1 MRRIQLREFRT
12 LQLGNRVPVSIAL
25 QGKSGLELS
34 NEIQDSLSE
43 VKWEIALQGKSGLE
57 LSNEIQDSLSEV
69 KWEIAL
75 QGMFGLELSLVLGAF
90 LFLFT
95 CYQVVKAGLK
105 ILDEIQGNLSEVKRG
120 ERVGAKRKYGTQ
132 NKYTGLSKGL
142 EPEEKFRSGKN
153 TWGEIRRK
161 EKKKEKK
168 KDRLAEVSRRYSS
181 LDELRKPALSSSE
194 ADEEFS
200 SEETD
205 WEEEAA
211 HYQPANWSRKKPKAA
226 GEGQF
231 ADWPQGSRLQGP
243 PYAESPPCVVRQQC
257 AERQCAERQC
267 ADSFIPREEQRKIQQ
282 AFPVFEGAEGG
293 RVHAPVEYLQI
304 KEIAESVRKY
314 GTNANFTLVQLDR
327 LAGMALTPADWQ
339 TVVKAALPS
348 MGKYMEWRA
357 LWHEA
362 AQAQARA
369 NAAALT
375 PEQRDWTFDLLTGQ
389 GAYSADQTNY
399 HWGAYAQISSTAIRA
414 WKALSRAGETTGQL
428 TKIIQGPQESFSDFV
443 ARMTEAAERIFGE
456 SEQAAP
462 LIEQLI
468 YEQATKE
475 CRAAIAPRKNKGL
488 QDWLRVCRELGGPLT
503 NAGLAAA
510 ILQSQN
516 RSMSRNDQRTCF
528 NCGKPGHFKKD
539 CRAPDKQ
546 GGTLTLCSKC
556 GKGYHRADQCRSVRD
571 IKGRVLPPPDSQST
585 DVPKNGSSGPR
596 SQGPQR
602 YGNRFVRT
610 QEAVR
615 EATQEDPQG
624 WTCVP
629 PPTSY

>member
-1 MRRIQLREFRT
+1 
-12 LQLGNRVPVSIAL
+12 
-25 QGKSGLELS
+25 
-34 NEIQDSLSE
+34 
-43 VKWEIALQGKSGLE
+43 
-57 LSNEIQDSLSEV
+57 
-69 KWEIAL
+69 
-75 QGMFGLELSLVLGAF
+75 
-90 LFLFT
+90 
-95 CYQVVKAGLK
+95 
-105 ILDEIQGNLSEVKRG
+105 
-120 ERVGAKRKYGTQ
+120 
-132 NKYTGLSKGL
+132 
-142 EPEEKFRSGKN
+142 
-153 TWGEIRRK
+153 
-161 EKKKEKK
+161 
-168 KDRLAEVSRRYSS
+168 
-181 LDELRKPALSSSE
+181 
-194 ADEEFS
+194 
-200 SEETD
+200 
-205 WEEEAA
+205 
-211 HYQPANWSRKKPKAA
+211 
-226 GEGQF
+226 
-231 ADWPQGSRLQGP
+231 
-243 PYAESPPCVVRQQC
+243 
-257 AERQCAERQC
+257 
-267 ADSFIPREEQRKIQQ
+267 
-282 AFPVFEGAEGG
+282 
-293 RVHAPVEYLQI
+293 
-304 KEIAESVRKY
+304 
-314 GTNANFTLVQLDR
+314 
-327 LAGMALTPADWQ
+327 MALTPADWQ
-339 TVVKAALPS
+339 TIVKAALPS

-414 WKALSRAGETTGQL
+414 WKALSRAGEATGQL

-462 LIEQLI
+462 LVEQLI

-488 QDWLRVCRELGGPLT
+488 QDWLRVCRELGGPLS

-516 RSMSRNDQRTCF
+516 RSMGRNNQRTCF

-571 IKGRVLPPPDSQST
+571 IKGRILPPPDSQSAY
-585 DVPKNGSSGPR
+585 VPKNGSSGPR

>member
-1 MRRIQLREFRT
+1 MNSELFSWGT
-12 LQLGNRVPVSIAL
+12 RVPVSTAL
-25 QGKSGLELS
+25 RGKSGLELS
-34 NEIQDSLSE
+34 KEIQDSLSE
-43 VKWEIALQGKSGLE
+43 VKWK
-57 LSNEIQDSLSEV
+57 
-69 KWEIAL
+69 
-75 QGMFGLELSLVLGAF
+75 MFGLEFFLVLEAL

-95 CYQVVKAGLK
+95 CYQVVKAGR
-105 ILDEIQGNLSEVKRG
+105 ILDEIQDNLSEVKRG

-132 NKYTGLSKGL
+132 NKYTGLSTGL

-226 GEGQF
+226 GESQRTVQ
-231 ADWPQGSRLQGP
+231 PPGSRFQGP
-243 PYAESPPCVVRQQC
+243 PYAEPPPCVVRQQCAERQC

-304 KEIAESVRKY
+304 KELAESVRKY

-339 TVVKAALPS
+339 TIVKAALPS

-414 WKALSRAGETTGQL
+414 WKALSRAGEATGQL

-462 LIEQLI
+462 LVEQLI

-488 QDWLRVCRELGGPLT
+488 QDWLRVCRELGGPLS

-516 RSMSRNDQRTCF
+516 RSMGRNNQRTCF

-571 IKGRVLPPPDSQST
+571 IKGRILPPPDSQSAY
-585 DVPKNGSSGPR
+585 VPKNGSSGPR

-602 YGNRFVRT
+602 YGNQFVRT

-629 PPTSY
+629 PSTSY

>member
-1 MRRIQLREFRT
+1 MNSELFSWGT
-12 LQLGNRVPVSIAL
+12 RVPVSTAL
-25 QGKSGLELS
+25 RGKSDLELS
-34 NEIQDSLSE
+34 KEIQDSLSE
-43 VKWEIALQGKSGLE
+43 VKWK
-57 LSNEIQDSLSEV
+57 
-69 KWEIAL
+69 
-75 QGMFGLELSLVLGAF
+75 MFGLEFFLVLEAL

-95 CYQVVKAGLK
+95 CYQVVKAGR
-105 ILDEIQGNLSEVKRG
+105 ILDEIQDNLSEVKRG

-142 EPEEKFRSGKN
+142 EPEEKLRLGRN
-153 TWGEIRRK
+153 TWREIRRK
-161 EKKKEKK
+161 RGKREKK
-168 KDRLAEVSRRYSS
+168 KDQLAEVSRKRSLCSS
-181 LDELRKPALSSSE
+181 LDGLGEPALSSSE

-211 HYQPANWSRKKPKAA
+211 HYEKKGYQPGKVLANQLRKPKAA

-488 QDWLRVCRELGGPLT
+488 QDWLRVCRELGGPLS

-516 RSMSRNDQRTCF
+516 RSMGRNNQRTCF

>member
-1 MRRIQLREFRT
+1 MNSELFSWGT
-12 LQLGNRVPVSIAL
+12 RVPVSTAL
-25 QGKSGLELS
+25 RGKSDLELS
-34 NEIQDSLSE
+34 KEIQDSLSE
-43 VKWEIALQGKSGLE
+43 VKW
-57 LSNEIQDSLSEV
+57 N
-69 KWEIAL
+69 
-75 QGMFGLELSLVLGAF
+75 MFGLEFFLVLGAL

-95 CYQVVKAGLK
+95 CYQVVKIGR
-105 ILDEIQGNLSEVKRG
+105 ILEEIQDKLSEVKRG

-142 EPEEKFRSGKN
+142 EPEEKLRLGRN
-153 TWGEIRRK
+153 TWREIRRK
-161 EKKKEKK
+161 RGKREKK
-168 KDRLAEVSRRYSS
+168 KDQLAEVSRKRSLCSS
-181 LDELRKPALSSSE
+181 LDGLGEPALSSSE
-194 ADEEFS
+194 AGEESS

>member
-1 MRRIQLREFRT
+1 MNSELFSWGT
-12 LQLGNRVPVSIAL
+12 RVPVSTAL
-25 QGKSGLELS
+25 RGKSDLELS

-43 VKWEIALQGKSGLE
+43 VKWK
-57 LSNEIQDSLSEV
+57 
-69 KWEIAL
+69 
-75 QGMFGLELSLVLGAF
+75 MFGLEFFLVLEAL

-95 CYQVVKAGLK
+95 CYQVVKAGR
-105 ILDEIQGNLSEVKRG
+105 ILDEIQDKLSEVKRG

-142 EPEEKFRSGKN
+142 EPEEKLRLGRN
-153 TWGEIRRK
+153 TWREIRRK
-161 EKKKEKK
+161 RGKREKK
-168 KDRLAEVSRRYSS
+168 KDQLAEVSRKRSLCSS
-181 LDELRKPALSSSE
+181 LDGLGEPALSSSE
-194 ADEEFS
+194 AGEESS

-571 IKGRVLPPPDSQST
+571 IKGRILPPPDSQST

>member
-1 MRRIQLREFRT
+1 MNSELFSWGT
-12 LQLGNRVPVSIAL
+12 RVPVSTAL
-25 QGKSGLELS
+25 GGKPGLELS

-43 VKWEIALQGKSGLE
+43 VKW
-57 LSNEIQDSLSEV
+57 N
-69 KWEIAL
+69 
-75 QGMFGLELSLVLGAF
+75 MFGLEFFLVLGAL

-95 CYQVVKAGLK
+95 CYQVIKIGLK
-105 ILDEIQGNLSEVKRG
+105 ILEEIQDKLSEVKRE
-120 ERVGAKRKYGTQ
+120 ERVGTKRKYGSQ

-142 EPEEKFRSGKN
+142 EPEEKLRLGRN
-153 TWGEIRRK
+153 TWREIRRK
-161 EKKKEKK
+161 RGKREKK
-168 KDRLAEVSRRYSS
+168 KDQLAEVSRRRS
-181 LDELRKPALSSSE
+181 LC
-194 ADEEFS
+194 

-205 WEEEAA
+205 WEKKAA
-211 HYQPANWSRKKPKAA
+211 HYERKGYQPPSKVLTSHLRKKPKAA

-231 ADWPQGSRLQGP
+231 ANWPQGNRLPGALP
-243 PYAESPPCVVRQQC
+243 PYAESPPCVVRQPVVRQQC

-267 ADSFIPREEQRKIQQ
+267 ADSFIPREEQKKIQQ

-304 KEIAESVRKY
+304 KELAESVRKY

>member
-1 MRRIQLREFRT
+1 MNSELFSWGT
-12 LQLGNRVPVSIAL
+12 RVPVSTAL
-25 QGKSGLELS
+25 RGKSDLELS
-34 NEIQDSLSE
+34 KEIQDSLSE
-43 VKWEIALQGKSGLE
+43 VKW
-57 LSNEIQDSLSEV
+57 N
-69 KWEIAL
+69 
-75 QGMFGLELSLVLGAF
+75 MFGLEFFLVLGAL

-95 CYQVVKAGLK
+95 CYQVIKIGLK
-105 ILDEIQGNLSEVKRG
+105 ILEEIQDKLSEVKWG
-120 ERVGAKRKYGTQ
+120 ERVGTKRKYGTQ

-142 EPEEKFRSGKN
+142 EPEEKLRLGRN
-153 TWGEIRRK
+153 TWREIRRK
-161 EKKKEKK
+161 RGKREKK
-168 KDRLAEVSRRYSS
+168 KDQLAEVSRKRSLCSS
-181 LDELRKPALSSSE
+181 LDGLGEPALSSSE

-211 HYQPANWSRKKPKAA
+211 HYEKKGYQPGKVLANQLRKPKAA

-443 ARMTEAAERIFGE
+443 ARMTEAAERIFGD

-462 LIEQLI
+462 LVEQLI

-516 RSMSRNDQRTCF
+516 RSMGRNDQRTCF

-571 IKGRVLPPPDSQST
+571 IKGRILPPPDSQST

>member
-1 MRRIQLREFRT
+1 MNSELFSWGT
-12 LQLGNRVPVSIAL
+12 RVPVSTAL
-25 QGKSGLELS
+25 RGKSDLELS
-34 NEIQDSLSE
+34 KEIQDSLSE
-43 VKWEIALQGKSGLE
+43 VKW
-57 LSNEIQDSLSEV
+57 N
-69 KWEIAL
+69 
-75 QGMFGLELSLVLGAF
+75 MFGLEFFLVLGAL

-95 CYQVVKAGLK
+95 CYQVVKIGR
-105 ILDEIQGNLSEVKRG
+105 ILDEIQDKLSEVKRG
-120 ERVGAKRKYGTQ
+120 ERVGTKRKYGTQ

>member
-1 MRRIQLREFRT
+1 MNSELFSWGT
-12 LQLGNRVPVSIAL
+12 RVPVSTAL
-25 QGKSGLELS
+25 RGKPGLELS
-34 NEIQDSLSE
+34 KEIQDSLSE
-43 VKWEIALQGKSGLE
+43 VKWK
-57 LSNEIQDSLSEV
+57 
-69 KWEIAL
+69 
-75 QGMFGLELSLVLGAF
+75 MFGLEFFLVLEAL

-95 CYQVVKAGLK
+95 CYQVVKAGR

-142 EPEEKFRSGKN
+142 EPEEKLRLGRN
-153 TWGEIRRK
+153 TWREIRRK
-161 EKKKEKK
+161 RGKREKK
-168 KDRLAEVSRRYSS
+168 KDQLAEVSRKRSLCSS
-181 LDELRKPALSSSE
+181 LDGLGEPALSSSE

-211 HYQPANWSRKKPKAA
+211 HYEKKGYQPGKVLANQLRKPKAA

-571 IKGRVLPPPDSQST
+571 IKGRILPPPDSQST

>member
-12 LQLGNRVPVSIAL
+12 LQLGNRVPVS
-25 QGKSGLELS
+25 
-34 NEIQDSLSE
+34 
-43 VKWEIALQGKSGLE
+43 IALQGKSGLE

-142 EPEEKFRSGKN
+142 EPEEKLRLGRN
-153 TWGEIRRK
+153 TWREIRRK
-161 EKKKEKK
+161 RGKREKK
-168 KDRLAEVSRRYSS
+168 KDQLAEVSRKRSLCSS
-181 LDELRKPALSSSE
+181 LDGLGEPALSSSE

-211 HYQPANWSRKKPKAA
+211 HYEKKGYQPGKVLANQLRKPKAA

-304 KEIAESVRKY
+304 KELAESVRKY

-428 TKIIQGPQESFSDFV
+428 TKVVQGPQESFSDFV

-488 QDWLRVCRELGGPLT
+488 QDWLRVCRELGGPLS

-516 RSMSRNDQRTCF
+516 RSMGRNNQRTCF

>member
-1 MRRIQLREFRT
+1 MNSELFSWGT
-12 LQLGNRVPVSIAL
+12 RVPVSTAL
-25 QGKSGLELS
+25 RGKS
-34 NEIQDSLSE
+34 D
-43 VKWEIALQGKSGLE
+43 LE

-75 QGMFGLELSLVLGAF
+75 QGMFGLELSLVLEAL

-95 CYQVVKAGLK
+95 CYQVVKAGR
-105 ILDEIQGNLSEVKRG
+105 ILDEIQDKLSEVKRG

-142 EPEEKFRSGKN
+142 EPEEKLRLGRN
-153 TWGEIRRK
+153 TWREIRRK
-161 EKKKEKK
+161 RGKREKK
-168 KDRLAEVSRRYSS
+168 KDQLAEVSRKRSLCSS
-181 LDELRKPALSSSE
+181 LDGLGEPALSSSE

-211 HYQPANWSRKKPKAA
+211 HYEKKGYQPGKVLANQLRKPKAA

-488 QDWLRVCRELGGPLT
+488 QDWLRVCRELGGPLS

-516 RSMSRNDQRTCF
+516 RSMGRNDQRTCF

-571 IKGRVLPPPDSQST
+571 IKGRILPPPDSQST

>member
-1 MRRIQLREFRT
+1 MNSELFSWGT
-12 LQLGNRVPVSIAL
+12 RVPVSTAL
-25 QGKSGLELS
+25 RGKSDLELS
-34 NEIQDSLSE
+34 KEIQDSLSE
-43 VKWEIALQGKSGLE
+43 VKW
-57 LSNEIQDSLSEV
+57 N
-69 KWEIAL
+69 
-75 QGMFGLELSLVLGAF
+75 MFGLEFFLVLGAL

-95 CYQVVKAGLK
+95 CYQVVKAGR
-105 ILDEIQGNLSEVKRG
+105 ILDEIQDNLSEVKRG

-168 KDRLAEVSRRYSS
+168 KDQLAEVSRRYSS

>member
-1 MRRIQLREFRT
+1 MNSELFSWGT
-12 LQLGNRVPVSIAL
+12 RVPVSIAL
-25 QGKSGLELS
+25 RGKPGLELS
-34 NEIQDSLSE
+34 KEIQDSLSE
-43 VKWEIALQGKSGLE
+43 VKWK
-57 LSNEIQDSLSEV
+57 
-69 KWEIAL
+69 
-75 QGMFGLELSLVLGAF
+75 MFGLEFFLVLGAL

-95 CYQVVKAGLK
+95 CYQVIKIGLK
-105 ILDEIQGNLSEVKRG
+105 ILEEIQDKLSEVKRG

-142 EPEEKFRSGKN
+142 EPEEKLRLGRN
-153 TWGEIRRK
+153 TWREIRRK
-161 EKKKEKK
+161 RGKREKK
-168 KDRLAEVSRRYSS
+168 KDQLAEVSRKRSLCSS
-181 LDELRKPALSSSE
+181 LDGLGEPALSSSE

-211 HYQPANWSRKKPKAA
+211 HYEKKGYQPGKVLANQLRKPKAA

-243 PYAESPPCVVRQQC
+243 PYAESPPCVVRQ
-257 AERQCAERQC
+257 QCAERQC

>member
-1 MRRIQLREFRT
+1 MNSELFSWGT
-12 LQLGNRVPVSIAL
+12 RVPVSTAL
-25 QGKSGLELS
+25 RGESDLELS

-43 VKWEIALQGKSGLE
+43 VKW
-57 LSNEIQDSLSEV
+57 N
-69 KWEIAL
+69 
-75 QGMFGLELSLVLGAF
+75 MFGLEFFLVLGAL

-95 CYQVVKAGLK
+95 CYQVIKIGLK
-105 ILDEIQGNLSEVKRG
+105 ILEEIQGSLSEVKRG
-120 ERVGAKRKYGTQ
+120 ERVGARRNG
-132 NKYTGLSKGL
+132 KYTGLSKGL
-142 EPEEKFRSGKN
+142 EPEEKLRLGRN
-153 TWGEIRRK
+153 TWREIRRK
-161 EKKKEKK
+161 RGKREKK
-168 KDRLAEVSRRYSS
+168 KDQLAEVSRKRSLCSS
-181 LDELRKPALSSSE
+181 LDGLGEPALSSSE
-194 ADEEFS
+194 AGEEFS

-231 ADWPQGSRLQGP
+231 ANWPQGNRLPGALP
-243 PYAESPPCVVRQQC
+243 PYAESPPCVVRQPVVRQQC

-267 ADSFIPREEQRKIQQ
+267 ADSFIPREEQRKIEQ

-293 RVHAPVEYLQI
+293 RVHAPVEYVQI

-348 MGKYMEWRA
+348 MGKYMEWKA

>member
-1 MRRIQLREFRT
+1 MNSELFSWGT
-12 LQLGNRVPVSIAL
+12 RVPVSTAL
-25 QGKSGLELS
+25 RGKSDLELS
-34 NEIQDSLSE
+34 KEIQDSLSE
-43 VKWEIALQGKSGLE
+43 VKW
-57 LSNEIQDSLSEV
+57 N
-69 KWEIAL
+69 
-75 QGMFGLELSLVLGAF
+75 MFGLEFFLVLGAL

-95 CYQVVKAGLK
+95 CYQVIKIGLK
-105 ILDEIQGNLSEVKRG
+105 ILEEIQDKLSEVKWG
-120 ERVGAKRKYGTQ
+120 ERVGTKRKYGTQ

-142 EPEEKFRSGKN
+142 EPEEKLRLGRN
-153 TWGEIRRK
+153 TWREIRRK
-161 EKKKEKK
+161 RGKREKK
-168 KDRLAEVSRRYSS
+168 KDQLAEVSRKRSLCSS
-181 LDELRKPALSSSE
+181 LDGLGEPALSSSE

-231 ADWPQGSRLQGP
+231 ANWPQGNRLPGALP
-243 PYAESPPCVVRQQC
+243 PYAESPPCVVRQPVVRQQC

-357 LWHEA
+357 LWHET

-399 HWGAYAQISSTAIRA
+399 HWGAYAQVSSTAIRA

-488 QDWLRVCRELGGPLT
+488 QDWLRVCRELGGPLS

-516 RSMSRNDQRTCF
+516 RSMGRNDQRTCF
-528 NCGKPGHFKKD
+528 NCGKPGHLKKD
-539 CRAPDKQ
+539 CRAPDKKR
-546 GGTLTLCSKC
+546 GTLTLCSKC

-571 IKGRVLPPPDSQST
+571 IKGRVLPPPDSQSAY
-585 DVPKNGSSGPR
+585 VPKNGSSGPR

>member
-1 MRRIQLREFRT
+1 MR
-12 LQLGNRVPVSIAL
+12 
-25 QGKSGLELS
+25 
-34 NEIQDSLSE
+34 
-43 VKWEIALQGKSGLE
+43 
-57 LSNEIQDSLSEV
+57 
-69 KWEIAL
+69 
-75 QGMFGLELSLVLGAF
+75 
-90 LFLFT
+90 
-95 CYQVVKAGLK
+95 
-105 ILDEIQGNLSEVKRG
+105 
-120 ERVGAKRKYGTQ
+120 
-132 NKYTGLSKGL
+132 
-142 EPEEKFRSGKN
+142 
-153 TWGEIRRK
+153 
-161 EKKKEKK
+161 
-168 KDRLAEVSRRYSS
+168 
-181 LDELRKPALSSSE
+181 
-194 ADEEFS
+194 
-200 SEETD
+200 
-205 WEEEAA
+205 
-211 HYQPANWSRKKPKAA
+211 QP
-226 GEGQF
+226 
-231 ADWPQGSRLQGP
+231 
-243 PYAESPPCVVRQQC
+243 VVRQQC

-414 WKALSRAGETTGQL
+414 WKALSRAGEATGQL
-428 TKIIQGPQESFSDFV
+428 TKIVQGPQESFSDFV

-488 QDWLRVCRELGGPLT
+488 QDWLRVCRELGGPLS

-516 RSMSRNDQRTCF
+516 RSMGRNNQRTCF

>member
-1 MRRIQLREFRT
+1 MNSELFSW
-12 LQLGNRVPVSIAL
+12 GNRVPVSTAL

-34 NEIQDSLSE
+34 KEIQDSLSE
-43 VKWEIALQGKSGLE
+43 VKWKMALQ
-57 LSNEIQDSLSEV
+57 V
-69 KWEIAL
+69 
-75 QGMFGLELSLVLGAF
+75 MFGLKFFLVLEAL

-95 CYQVVKAGLK
+95 CYIVLKIGLK
-105 ILDEIQGNLSEVKRG
+105 ILEEIQDSLSEVKRG
-120 ERVGAKRKYGTQ
+120 ERVGARRNG
-132 NKYTGLSKGL
+132 KYTGLSKGL
-142 EPEEKFRSGKN
+142 EPEEKLRSGRN

-161 EKKKEKK
+161 KKKKEKK
-168 KDRLAEVSRRYSS
+168 KDQLAEVSRRRS
-181 LDELRKPALSSSE
+181 LC
-194 ADEEFS
+194 

-205 WEEEAA
+205 WEKKAA
-211 HYQPANWSRKKPKAA
+211 HYERKGYQPPSKVLTSHLRKKPKAA

-231 ADWPQGSRLQGP
+231 ANWPQGNRLPGALP

-267 ADSFIPREEQRKIQQ
+267 ADSFIPREEQRKIEQ

-293 RVHAPVEYLQI
+293 RVHAPVEYVQI
-304 KEIAESVRKY
+304 KY
-314 GTNANFTLVQLDR
+314 GINANFTLVQLDR
-327 LAGMALTPADWQ
+327 LASMALTPADWQ
-339 TVVKAALPS
+339 MIAKAALPN
-348 MGKYMEWRA
+348 MGKYLEWRS
-357 LWHEA
+357 LWREA
-362 AQAQARA
+362 AQAQDRA

-488 QDWLRVCRELGGPLT
+488 QDWLRVCRELGGPLS

-516 RSMSRNDQRTCF
+516 RSMGRNNQRTCF

-571 IKGRVLPPPDSQST
+571 IKGRVLPPPDSQSAY
-585 DVPKNGSSGPR
+585 VPKNGSSGPR

-615 EATQEDPQG
+615 EVTQEDPQG

-629 PPTSY
+629 PQWKSIHFIDL

>member
-1 MRRIQLREFRT
+1 MNSELFSWGT
-12 LQLGNRVPVSIAL
+12 RVPVSTAL
-25 QGKSGLELS
+25 RGKPGLELS

-43 VKWEIALQGKSGLE
+43 VKW
-57 LSNEIQDSLSEV
+57 N
-69 KWEIAL
+69 
-75 QGMFGLELSLVLGAF
+75 MFGLEFFLVLGAL

-142 EPEEKFRSGKN
+142 EPEEKLRLGRN
-153 TWGEIRRK
+153 TWREIRRK
-161 EKKKEKK
+161 RGKREKK
-168 KDRLAEVSRRYSS
+168 KDQLAEVSRKRSLCSS
-181 LDELRKPALSSSE
+181 LDGLGEPALSSSE

-211 HYQPANWSRKKPKAA
+211 HYEKKGYQPGKVLANQLRKPKAA

-304 KEIAESVRKY
+304 KELAESVRKY

-357 LWHEA
+357 LWHET

>member
-1 MRRIQLREFRT
+1 MNSELFSWGT
-12 LQLGNRVPVSIAL
+12 RVPVSTAL
-25 QGKSGLELS
+25 RGKSDLELS
-34 NEIQDSLSE
+34 KEIQDSLSE
-43 VKWEIALQGKSGLE
+43 VKWKMALQ
-57 LSNEIQDSLSEV
+57 V
-69 KWEIAL
+69 
-75 QGMFGLELSLVLGAF
+75 MFGLEFFLVLEAL

-95 CYQVVKAGLK
+95 CYQVVKIGR
-105 ILDEIQGNLSEVKRG
+105 ILAEIQDKLSEVKRG

-142 EPEEKFRSGKN
+142 EPEEKLRLGRN
-153 TWGEIRRK
+153 TWREIRRK
-161 EKKKEKK
+161 RGKREKK
-168 KDRLAEVSRRYSS
+168 KDQLAEVSRKRSLCSS
-181 LDELRKPALSSSE
+181 LDGLGEPALSSSE

-211 HYQPANWSRKKPKAA
+211 HYEKKGYQPGKVLANQLRKPKAA

-257 AERQCAERQC
+257 AERQCAERCAERQC

-304 KEIAESVRKY
+304 KELAESVRKY

-357 LWHEA
+357 LWHET

-516 RSMSRNDQRTCF
+516 RSMGRNNQRTCF

-571 IKGRVLPPPDSQST
+571 IKGRILPPPDSQSAY
-585 DVPKNGSSGPR
+585 VPKNGSSGPR

>member
-1 MRRIQLREFRT
+1 MNSELFSWGT
-12 LQLGNRVPVSIAL
+12 RVPVSIAL
-25 QGKSGLELS
+25 RGKPGLELS
-34 NEIQDSLSE
+34 KEIQDSLSE
-43 VKWEIALQGKSGLE
+43 VKWK
-57 LSNEIQDSLSEV
+57 
-69 KWEIAL
+69 
-75 QGMFGLELSLVLGAF
+75 MFGLEFFLMLEAL

-95 CYQVVKAGLK
+95 CYQVVKAGR

-142 EPEEKFRSGKN
+142 EPEEKLRLGRN
-153 TWGEIRRK
+153 TWREIRRK
-161 EKKKEKK
+161 RGKREKK
-168 KDRLAEVSRRYSS
+168 KDQLAEVSRKRSLCSS
-181 LDELRKPALSSSE
+181 LDGLGKPALSSSE

-211 HYQPANWSRKKPKAA
+211 HYEKKGYQPGKVLANQLRKPKAA

-516 RSMSRNDQRTCF
+516 RSMGRNDQRTCF

-571 IKGRVLPPPDSQST
+571 IKGRILPPPDSQSAY
-585 DVPKNGSSGPR
+585 VPKNGSSGPR

>member
-1 MRRIQLREFRT
+1 MNSELFSWGT
-12 LQLGNRVPVSIAL
+12 RVPVSTAL
-25 QGKSGLELS
+25 RGKPGLELS
-34 NEIQDSLSE
+34 KEIQDSLSE
-43 VKWEIALQGKSGLE
+43 VKWK
-57 LSNEIQDSLSEV
+57 
-69 KWEIAL
+69 
-75 QGMFGLELSLVLGAF
+75 MFGLEFFLVLEAL

-95 CYQVVKAGLK
+95 CYQVVKAGR
-105 ILDEIQGNLSEVKRG
+105 ILDEIQDNLSEVKRG

>member
-1 MRRIQLREFRT
+1 MNSELFSWGT
-12 LQLGNRVPVSIAL
+12 RVPVSTAL
-25 QGKSGLELS
+25 RGKSDLELS
-34 NEIQDSLSE
+34 KEIQDSLSE
-43 VKWEIALQGKSGLE
+43 VKW
-57 LSNEIQDSLSEV
+57 N
-69 KWEIAL
+69 
-75 QGMFGLELSLVLGAF
+75 MFGLEFFLVLEAL

-95 CYQVVKAGLK
+95 CYQVVKAGR
-105 ILDEIQGNLSEVKRG
+105 ILDEIQDNLSEVKRG

>member
-1 MRRIQLREFRT
+1 MNSELFSWGT
-12 LQLGNRVPVSIAL
+12 RVPVSTAL
-25 QGKSGLELS
+25 RGKSGLELS
-34 NEIQDSLSE
+34 KEIQDSLSE
-43 VKWEIALQGKSGLE
+43 VKWK
-57 LSNEIQDSLSEV
+57 
-69 KWEIAL
+69 
-75 QGMFGLELSLVLGAF
+75 MFGLEFFLVLEAL

-95 CYQVVKAGLK
+95 CYQVVKAGK
-105 ILDEIQGNLSEVKRG
+105 ILEEIQDKLSEVKWG
-120 ERVGAKRKYGTQ
+120 ERVGTKRKYGTQ

-142 EPEEKFRSGKN
+142 EPEEKLRLGRN
-153 TWGEIRRK
+153 TWREIRRK
-161 EKKKEKK
+161 RGKREKK

-194 ADEEFS
+194 AGEESS

-231 ADWPQGSRLQGP
+231 ADWPQGSRLPGALP
-243 PYAESPPCVVRQQC
+243 PYAESPPCVVRQPVVRQQC

-304 KEIAESVRKY
+304 KELAESVRKY

-462 LIEQLI
+462 LVEQLI

-488 QDWLRVCRELGGPLT
+488 QDWLRVCRELGGPLS

-516 RSMSRNDQRTCF
+516 RSMGRNDQRTCF

-571 IKGRVLPPPDSQST
+571 IKGRILPPPDSQST

>member
-1 MRRIQLREFRT
+1 MNSELFSWGT
-12 LQLGNRVPVSIAL
+12 RVPVSIAL
-25 QGKSGLELS
+25 RGKSDLELS
-34 NEIQDSLSE
+34 KEIQDSLSE
-43 VKWEIALQGKSGLE
+43 VKW
-57 LSNEIQDSLSEV
+57 N
-69 KWEIAL
+69 
-75 QGMFGLELSLVLGAF
+75 MFGLEFFLVLEAL

-95 CYQVVKAGLK
+95 CYQVVKIGR
-105 ILDEIQGNLSEVKRG
+105 ILDEIQDKLSEVKRG

-142 EPEEKFRSGKN
+142 EPEEKLRLGRN
-153 TWGEIRRK
+153 TWREIRRK
-161 EKKKEKK
+161 RGKREKK
-168 KDRLAEVSRRYSS
+168 KDQLAEVSRKRSLCSS
-181 LDELRKPALSSSE
+181 LDGLGEPALSSSE
-194 ADEEFS
+194 AGEEFS

-243 PYAESPPCVVRQQC
+243 PYAESPPCVVRQQCAERQC

-516 RSMSRNDQRTCF
+516 RSMSRNDQKTCF

-629 PPTSY
+629 PPTSYYCLK

>member
-1 MRRIQLREFRT
+1 MNSELFSWGT
-12 LQLGNRVPVSIAL
+12 RVPVSTAL
-25 QGKSGLELS
+25 RGKSDLELS
-34 NEIQDSLSE
+34 KEIQDSLSE
-43 VKWEIALQGKSGLE
+43 VKW
-57 LSNEIQDSLSEV
+57 N
-69 KWEIAL
+69 
-75 QGMFGLELSLVLGAF
+75 MFGLEFFLVLEAL

-95 CYQVVKAGLK
+95 CYQVVKAGR
-105 ILDEIQGNLSEVKRG
+105 ILDEIQDNLSEVKRG

-142 EPEEKFRSGKN
+142 EPEEKLRLGRN
-153 TWGEIRRK
+153 TWREIRRK
-161 EKKKEKK
+161 RGKREKK
-168 KDRLAEVSRRYSS
+168 KDQLAEVSRKRSLCSS
-181 LDELRKPALSSSE
+181 LDGLGEPALSSSE
-194 ADEEFS
+194 AGEESS

>member
-1 MRRIQLREFRT
+1 MRRIRRGFRT
-12 LQLGNRVPVSIAL
+12 LQLGNRVTVS
-25 QGKSGLELS
+25 
-34 NEIQDSLSE
+34 
-43 VKWEIALQGKSGLE
+43 IALQGKSGLE

-75 QGMFGLELSLVLGAF
+75 QGMFGLELSPVLGAF

-95 CYQVVKAGLK
+95 CYQVVKAGR
-105 ILDEIQGNLSEVKRG
+105 ILEEIQDKLSEVKWG
-120 ERVGAKRKYGTQ
+120 ERVGTKRKYGTQ

-168 KDRLAEVSRRYSS
+168 KDQLAEVSRRRSLYSS
-181 LDELRKPALSSSE
+181 LDELKEPVLSSSE
-194 ADEEFS
+194 SDE
-200 SEETD
+200 
-205 WEEEAA
+205 
-211 HYQPANWSRKKPKAA
+211 K
-226 GEGQF
+226 
-231 ADWPQGSRLQGP
+231 
-243 PYAESPPCVVRQQC
+243 
-257 AERQCAERQC
+257 
-267 ADSFIPREEQRKIQQ
+267 
-282 AFPVFEGAEGG
+282 
-293 RVHAPVEYLQI
+293 
-304 KEIAESVRKY
+304 
-314 GTNANFTLVQLDR
+314 
-327 LAGMALTPADWQ
+327 
-339 TVVKAALPS
+339 
-348 MGKYMEWRA
+348 
-357 LWHEA
+357 
-362 AQAQARA
+362 
-369 NAAALT
+369 
-375 PEQRDWTFDLLTGQ
+375 
-389 GAYSADQTNY
+389 
-399 HWGAYAQISSTAIRA
+399 AIRA
-414 WKALSRAGETTGQL
+414 WKALSRAGEATGQL
-428 TKIIQGPQESFSDFV
+428 TKIVQGPQESFSDFV

-516 RSMSRNDQRTCF
+516 RSMGRNDQRTCF

-571 IKGRVLPPPDSQST
+571 IKGRVLPPPDSQSAY
-585 DVPKNGSSGPR
+585 VPKNGSSGPR

>member
-1 MRRIQLREFRT
+1 
-12 LQLGNRVPVSIAL
+12 
-25 QGKSGLELS
+25 
-34 NEIQDSLSE
+34 
-43 VKWEIALQGKSGLE
+43 
-57 LSNEIQDSLSEV
+57 
-69 KWEIAL
+69 
-75 QGMFGLELSLVLGAF
+75 MFGLEFFLVLEAL

-95 CYQVVKAGLK
+95 CYQVVKAGR

-168 KDRLAEVSRRYSS
+168 KDQLAEVSRRYSS

-194 ADEEFS
+194 AGEESS

-488 QDWLRVCRELGGPLT
+488 QDWLRVCRELGGPLS

-516 RSMSRNDQRTCF
+516 RSMGRNNQRTCF

-571 IKGRVLPPPDSQST
+571 IKGRVLPPPDSQSAY
-585 DVPKNGSSGPR
+585 VPKNGSSGPR

>member
-1 MRRIQLREFRT
+1 MSGKKQKQLQVRDHKNYDYLTITAKVEREAEIIASYATLGWETVSVSEDKKFFDLDVIEFR
-12 LQLGNRVPVSIAL
+12 RPH
-25 QGKSGLELS
+25 
-34 NEIQDSLSE
+34 
-43 VKWEIALQGKSGLE
+43 
-57 LSNEIQDSLSEV
+57 
-69 KWEIAL
+69 
-75 QGMFGLELSLVLGAF
+75 
-90 LFLFT
+90 
-95 CYQVVKAGLK
+95 K
-105 ILDEIQGNLSEVKRG
+105 IEN
-120 ERVGAKRKYGTQ
+120 
-132 NKYTGLSKGL
+132 
-142 EPEEKFRSGKN
+142 
-153 TWGEIRRK
+153 
-161 EKKKEKK
+161 
-168 KDRLAEVSRRYSS
+168 KDRLQLLQVKLETLLNKYGV
-181 LDELRKPALSSSE
+181 LRHKRKAKSAAFGLVGGIFGCIAL
-194 ADEEFS
+194 
-200 SEETD
+200 
-205 WEEEAA
+205 
-211 HYQPANWSRKKPKAA
+211 AA
-226 GEGQF
+226 GI
-231 ADWPQGSRLQGP
+231 ALL
-243 PYAESPPCVVRQQC
+243 VT
-257 AERQCAERQC
+257 
-267 ADSFIPREEQRKIQQ
+267 
-282 AFPVFEGAEGG
+282 
-293 RVHAPVEYLQI
+293 
-304 KEIAESVRKY
+304 EIAE
-314 GTNANFTLVQLDR
+314 
-327 LAGMALTPADWQ
+327 LAAVVTGAIAPADWQ

-357 LWHEA
+357 LWHET

-556 GKGYHRADQCRSVRD
+556 GKPRCR
-571 IKGRVLPPPDSQST
+571 G
-585 DVPKNGSSGPR
+585 
-596 SQGPQR
+596 
-602 YGNRFVRT
+602 
-610 QEAVR
+610 
-615 EATQEDPQG
+615 
-624 WTCVP
+624 
-629 PPTSY
+629 

>member
-1 MRRIQLREFRT
+1 MNSELFSWGT
-12 LQLGNRVPVSIAL
+12 RVPVSIAL
-25 QGKSGLELS
+25 RGKPGLELS
-34 NEIQDSLSE
+34 KEIQDSLSE
-43 VKWEIALQGKSGLE
+43 VKWK
-57 LSNEIQDSLSEV
+57 
-69 KWEIAL
+69 
-75 QGMFGLELSLVLGAF
+75 MFGLEFFLVLEAL

-95 CYQVVKAGLK
+95 CYQVVKAGQ
-105 ILDEIQGNLSEVKRG
+105 ILDEIQDNLSEVKRG

-211 HYQPANWSRKKPKAA
+211 HYEKKGYQPGKVLANQLRKPKAA

-243 PYAESPPCVVRQQC
+243 PYAESPPCVVRQP
-257 AERQCAERQC
+257 CAERQC

-571 IKGRVLPPPDSQST
+571 IKGRILPPPDSQSAY
-585 DVPKNGSSGPR
+585 VPKNGSSGPR

>member
-1 MRRIQLREFRT
+1 MNSELFSWGT
-12 LQLGNRVPVSIAL
+12 RVPVSTAL
-25 QGKSGLELS
+25 RGKSDLELS
-34 NEIQDSLSE
+34 KEIQDSLSE
-43 VKWEIALQGKSGLE
+43 VKWK
-57 LSNEIQDSLSEV
+57 
-69 KWEIAL
+69 
-75 QGMFGLELSLVLGAF
+75 MFGLEFFLVLEAL

-95 CYQVVKAGLK
+95 CYQVVKAGR
-105 ILDEIQGNLSEVKRG
+105 ILDEIQDKLSEVKRG

-516 RSMSRNDQRTCF
+516 RSMSRNNQRTCF

-571 IKGRVLPPPDSQST
+571 IKGRILPPPDSQST

>member
-1 MRRIQLREFRT
+1 MNSELFSWGT
-12 LQLGNRVPVSIAL
+12 RVPVSTAL
-25 QGKSGLELS
+25 RGKPGLELS
-34 NEIQDSLSE
+34 KEIQDSLSE
-43 VKWEIALQGKSGLE
+43 VKWK
-57 LSNEIQDSLSEV
+57 
-69 KWEIAL
+69 
-75 QGMFGLELSLVLGAF
+75 MFGLEFFLVLEAL

-95 CYQVVKAGLK
+95 CYQVVKAGR
-105 ILDEIQGNLSEVKRG
+105 ILDEIQDKLSEVKRG

-243 PYAESPPCVVRQQC
+243 PYAESPPCVVRQPC

-357 LWHEA
+357 LWHET

-571 IKGRVLPPPDSQST
+571 IKGRVLPPPDSQSAY
-585 DVPKNGSSGPR
+585 VPKNGSSGPR

>member
-1 MRRIQLREFRT
+1 MNSELFSWGT
-12 LQLGNRVPVSIAL
+12 RVPVSTAL
-25 QGKSGLELS
+25 RGKSDLELS
-34 NEIQDSLSE
+34 KEIQDSLSE
-43 VKWEIALQGKSGLE
+43 VKWK
-57 LSNEIQDSLSEV
+57 
-69 KWEIAL
+69 
-75 QGMFGLELSLVLGAF
+75 MFGLEFFLVLEAL

-95 CYQVVKAGLK
+95 CYQVVKAGR
-105 ILDEIQGNLSEVKRG
+105 ILDEIQDKLSEVKRG

-211 HYQPANWSRKKPKAA
+211 HYEKKGYQPGKVLANQLRKPKAA

>member
-1 MRRIQLREFRT
+1 MNSELFSWGT
-12 LQLGNRVPVSIAL
+12 RVPVSIAL
-25 QGKSGLELS
+25 RGKPGLELS
-34 NEIQDSLSE
+34 KEIQDSLSE
-43 VKWEIALQGKSGLE
+43 VKWK
-57 LSNEIQDSLSEV
+57 
-69 KWEIAL
+69 IAL
-75 QGMFGLELSLVLGAF
+75 QGMFGLELSLVLEAL

-142 EPEEKFRSGKN
+142 EPEEKLRLGRN
-153 TWGEIRRK
+153 TWREIRRK
-161 EKKKEKK
+161 RGKREKK
-168 KDRLAEVSRRYSS
+168 KDQLAEVSRKRSLCSS
-181 LDELRKPALSSSE
+181 LDGLGEPALSSSE
-194 ADEEFS
+194 AGEESS

-243 PYAESPPCVVRQQC
+243 PYAESPPCVVRQP
-257 AERQCAERQC
+257 CAERQC

>member
-1 MRRIQLREFRT
+1 MNSELFSWGT
-12 LQLGNRVPVSIAL
+12 RVPVSTAL
-25 QGKSGLELS
+25 RGKSDLELS

-43 VKWEIALQGKSGLE
+43 VKWK
-57 LSNEIQDSLSEV
+57 
-69 KWEIAL
+69 
-75 QGMFGLELSLVLGAF
+75 MFGLEFFLVLEAL

-95 CYQVVKAGLK
+95 CYQVVKAGR
-105 ILDEIQGNLSEVKRG
+105 ILDEIQDKLSEVKRG

-243 PYAESPPCVVRQQC
+243 PYAEPPPCVVHQPC
-257 AERQCAERQC
+257 AERQWTERQC
-267 ADSFIPREEQRKIQQ
+267 TDSFIPKEEQRKIQQ

-488 QDWLRVCRELGGPLT
+488 QDWLRVCRELGGPLS

-516 RSMSRNDQRTCF
+516 RSMGRNNQRTCF

-571 IKGRVLPPPDSQST
+571 IKGRILPPPDSQSAY
-585 DVPKNGSSGPR
+585 VPKNGSSGPR

>member
-1 MRRIQLREFRT
+1 MNSELFSWGT
-12 LQLGNRVPVSIAL
+12 RVPVSTAL
-25 QGKSGLELS
+25 RGKSDLELS

-43 VKWEIALQGKSGLE
+43 VKWK
-57 LSNEIQDSLSEV
+57 
-69 KWEIAL
+69 
-75 QGMFGLELSLVLGAF
+75 MFGLEFFLVLGAL

-95 CYQVVKAGLK
+95 CYQVIKIGLK

-142 EPEEKFRSGKN
+142 EPEEKLRLGRN
-153 TWGEIRRK
+153 TWREIRRK
-161 EKKKEKK
+161 RGKREKK
-168 KDRLAEVSRRYSS
+168 KDQLAEVSRKRSLCSS
-181 LDELRKPALSSSE
+181 LDGLGEPALSSSE
-194 ADEEFS
+194 AGEESS

-243 PYAESPPCVVRQQC
+243 PYAEPPPCVVRQQC

-510 ILQSQN
+510 ILQSQKC
-516 RSMSRNDQRTCF
+516 SMGRNDQRTCF

>member
-1 MRRIQLREFRT
+1 MNSELFSWGT
-12 LQLGNRVPVSIAL
+12 RVPVSTAL
-25 QGKSGLELS
+25 RGKSDLELS

-43 VKWEIALQGKSGLE
+43 VKWK
-57 LSNEIQDSLSEV
+57 
-69 KWEIAL
+69 
-75 QGMFGLELSLVLGAF
+75 MFGLEFFLVLEAL

-95 CYQVVKAGLK
+95 CYQVVKAGR
-105 ILDEIQGNLSEVKRG
+105 ILDEIQDKLSEVKWG
-120 ERVGAKRKYGTQ
+120 ERVGTKRKYGTQ

-142 EPEEKFRSGKN
+142 EPEEKLRLGRN
-153 TWGEIRRK
+153 TWREIRRK
-161 EKKKEKK
+161 RGKREKK
-168 KDRLAEVSRRYSS
+168 KDQLAEVSRKRSLCSS
-181 LDELRKPALSSSE
+181 LDGLRKPALSSSE
-194 ADEEFS
+194 AGEESS

-243 PYAESPPCVVRQQC
+243 PYAESPPCVVRQQCAERC

-369 NAAALT
+369 
-375 PEQRDWTFDLLTGQ
+375 
-389 GAYSADQTNY
+389 
-399 HWGAYAQISSTAIRA
+399 
-414 WKALSRAGETTGQL
+414 
-428 TKIIQGPQESFSDFV
+428 
-443 ARMTEAAERIFGE
+443 
-456 SEQAAP
+456 
-462 LIEQLI
+462 
-468 YEQATKE
+468 
-475 CRAAIAPRKNKGL
+475 
-488 QDWLRVCRELGGPLT
+488 
-503 NAGLAAA
+503 
-510 ILQSQN
+510 
-516 RSMSRNDQRTCF
+516 
-528 NCGKPGHFKKD
+528 
-539 CRAPDKQ
+539 
-546 GGTLTLCSKC
+546 
-556 GKGYHRADQCRSVRD
+556 
-571 IKGRVLPPPDSQST
+571 
-585 DVPKNGSSGPR
+585 
-596 SQGPQR
+596 
-602 YGNRFVRT
+602 
-610 QEAVR
+610 
-615 EATQEDPQG
+615 
-624 WTCVP
+624 
-629 PPTSY
+629 